1 MKKLIIFVVFLSMIA
16 VETVYGSG
24 LKKYSDIESSSQM
37 QPKQDTPDTLIYKR
51 EGVDG
56 KKFVR
61 FIIEPVVIYQ
71 GDDANFGS
79 VSKKDIRTVADFMKS
94 EFERVLQGKYQI
106 VDVPGPGVLRIKLT
120 LAGIE
125 LTRPALAV
133 ATRIIPFGLALNL
146 GKSAVGMNGSFTGSV
161 TCAGEFYDAETN
173 ILVYSFLARRSPNAM
188 DVTAVLT
195 GLDAS
200 KKAITEIAEKFIE
213 MVDKLQGV
221 VKK

>member
-94 EFERVLQGKYQI
+94 EFERVLQLSLI
-106 VDVPGPGVLRIKLT
+106 HI
-120 LAGIE
+120 
-125 LTRPALAV
+125 
-133 ATRIIPFGLALNL
+133 
-146 GKSAVGMNGSFTGSV
+146 
-161 TCAGEFYDAETN
+161 
-173 ILVYSFLARRSPNAM
+173 
-188 DVTAVLT
+188 
-195 GLDAS
+195 
-200 KKAITEIAEKFIE
+200 
-213 MVDKLQGV
+213 
-221 VKK
+221 

>member
-16 VETVYGSG
+16 VGTVYGSG

-71 GDDANFGS
+71 GDDADFGS
-79 VSKKDIRTVADFMKS
+79 VSKKEIRTVADFMKS

-106 VDVPGPGVLRIKLT
+106 VDVPGTGVLRIKLT

-173 ILVYSFLARRSPNAM
+173 ILVYSFLTRRSPNAM